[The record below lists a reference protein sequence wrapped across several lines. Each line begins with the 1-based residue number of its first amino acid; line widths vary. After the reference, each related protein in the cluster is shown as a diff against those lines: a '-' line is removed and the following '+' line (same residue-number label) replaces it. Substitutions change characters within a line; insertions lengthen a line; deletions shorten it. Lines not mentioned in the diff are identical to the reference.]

1 MKKKKIPL
9 RKCLGCG
16 EQFPKKELVR
26 VVKTKQGDIFLDA
39 TNRAN
44 GRGAYIC
51 HSAECLKKAL
61 KRKAIQRS
69 LETALSDEVQIELE
83 KAILNVDQ

>member
-26 VVKTKQGDIFLDA
+26 VVKTKDGQVFLDDS
-39 TNRAN
+39 NRAN
-44 GRGAYIC
+44 GRGAYVC
-51 HSAECLKKAL
+51 RSAECLKTAL

-69 LETALSDEVQIELE
+69 LETALSETVQAELE
-83 KAILNVDQ
+83 KAILNVE